1 MMKIFSVVLEALR
14 SEAAAPS
21 EEEKAAWLRDPL
33 SHPVLKTMSARD
45 LADLPFNR
53 GLASRNR
60 LPQHCC
66 R

>member
-1 MMKIFSVVLEALR
+1 MKIFSVVLEALR
-14 SEAAAPS
+14 SEAPAPS

-33 SHPVLKTMSARD
+33 SHPILETMSGRE

-53 GLASRNR
+53 GLASRSFV
-60 LPQHCC
+60 PQHCC